1 MPLRVELIAR
11 FLEEI
16 FVLGSLGSF
25 VVLVLTRIEDLETLF
40 GMDVKEEKPS

>member
-11 FLEEI
+11 FLEGM

-25 VVLVLTRIEDLETLF
+25 VVLVLSGIEDLETLF